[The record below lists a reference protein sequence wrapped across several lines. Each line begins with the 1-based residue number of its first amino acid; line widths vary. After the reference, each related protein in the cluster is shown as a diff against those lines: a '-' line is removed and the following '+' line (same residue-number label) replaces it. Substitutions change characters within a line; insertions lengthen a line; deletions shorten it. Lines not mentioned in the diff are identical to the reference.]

1 MAEQGID
8 VDRLLEEALESTGLD
23 DLGPETWREGADR
36 LVDALNTEAA
46 LTELGAIIVS
56 AEITDYLR
64 NRLRIVDWAK
74 QNPEI
79 SERDVRPPIVVL
91 GQPRT
96 GTTIL
101 FGVLAQDPA
110 NRVPLTWEVDRPW
123 PPPETATYETDPRI
137 SEVQATLEGTEL
149 LIPGFLGMHELGA
162 RLGQECVRITAGDFR
177 SMIFPTQYRVP
188 SYQHW
193 LLHEADMS
201 SAYRYH
207 RMFLQH
213 LQSAHRGERWVVKS
227 PAHLWA
233 PWSMM
238 TEYPEALVINTHRDP
253 LRVLCSL
260 ASLTDLLRR
269 LASDDVLIAE
279 IARGWVDDVAVGL
292 DRVVAARR
300 DGTIPASQA
309 VDVLFGD
316 FLSDPMGVVNS
327 IYERLGIELSNEAD
341 SRMRSF
347 LADHPQEKHG
357 GHAYS
362 FADTGLDA
370 GALRERMR
378 PYQEFFGVPDEKLP

>member
-1 MAEQGID
+1 LAE
-8 VDRLLEEALESTGLD
+8 ACATTGLD
-23 DLGPETWREGADR
+23 DLGADSWREGADR

-46 LTELGAIIVS
+46 LNDLGVAIAS
-56 AEITDYLR
+56 GEITDYLR

-79 SERDVRPPIVVL
+79 SERDVRPPIVIL

-123 PPPETATYETDPRI
+123 PPPETATYETDQRI
-137 SEVQATLEGTEL
+137 AEVQATLEGTEL

-162 RLGQECVRITAGDFR
+162 QLGQECVRITGGDFR

-193 LLHEADMS
+193 LLHQTDMS

-213 LQSAHRGERWVVKS
+213 LQSAHRGDRWVIKS

-238 TEYPEALVINTHRDP
+238 AEYPGALVINTHRDP
-253 LRVLCSL
+253 VRVVCSL

-269 LASDDVLIAE
+269 LASDDVSIAE
-279 IARGWVDDVAVGL
+279 CAKGWVEDVAVGL
-292 DRVVAARR
+292 DRAVAART
-300 DGTIPASQA
+300 DGTISSNQA
-309 VDVLFGD
+309 VDVLFSD
-316 FLSDPMGVVNS
+316 FLSNPMAVVKT
-327 IYERLGIELSNEAD
+327 IYERMGIELSSEAET
-341 SRMRSF
+341 RMRRF
-347 LADHPQEKHG
+347 LDEHPQEKHG
-357 GHAYS
+357 GHSYS
-362 FADTGLDA
+362 FAETGLDA

-378 PYQEFFGVPDEKLP
+378 PYQEYFGVPDEKLPSGAA

>member
-1 MAEQGID
+1 MAEQAIH
-8 VDRLLEEALESTGLD
+8 VDQLLEEAHRSTELD
-23 DLGPETWREGADR
+23 DLGPGSWREGADR
-36 LVDALNTEAA
+36 LVDSLNTEAA
-46 LTELGAIIVS
+46 LNELGRAIVS
-56 AEITDYLR
+56 AEIVDYLS
-64 NRLRIVDWAK
+64 NRLRIVDWSK
-74 QNPEI
+74 RNPEI
-79 SERDVRPPIVVL
+79 SERDIRPPIVIL

-123 PPPETATYETDPRI
+123 PPPETATYESDPRI
-137 SEVQATLEGTEL
+137 DEVQSTLESTEL

-162 RLGQECVRITAGDFR
+162 RLGQECVRITGGDFR

-193 LLHEADMS
+193 LLHETDMA

-207 RMFLQH
+207 RTFLQH
-213 LQSAHRGERWVVKS
+213 LQSAHPGERWVIKS

-233 PWSMM
+233 PWSLMG
-238 TEYPEALVINTHRDP
+238 EYPGALVINTHRDP
-253 LRVLCSL
+253 VRVLCSL

-269 LASDDVLIAE
+269 LASDEVSIAE
-279 IARGWVDDVAVGL
+279 AARGWAEDVAVGL
-292 DRVVAARR
+292 DRAVAARR

-316 FLSDPMGVVNS
+316 FLNNPMAVVNN
-327 IYERLGIELSNEAD
+327 IYERLGIELSDEAEA
-341 SRMRSF
+341 RMRSF
-347 LADHPQEKHG
+347 LAAHPQEKYG
-357 GHAYS
+357 GHTYS

-378 PYQEFFGVPDEKLP
+378 PYQEFFDVPDEKLP

>member
-1 MAEQGID
+1 MAEPAID
-8 VDRLLEEALESTGLD
+8 IDRLLDQAHASTGLD
-23 DLGPETWREGADR
+23 DLGPGTWREGADR
-36 LVDALNTEAA
+36 LADSLNTEAA
-46 LTELGAIIVS
+46 LNELGTVIASGEIV
-56 AEITDYLR
+56 DYLS
-64 NRLRIVDWAK
+64 NRLRIVDWRK
-74 QNPEI
+74 HNPEI
-79 SERDVRPPIVVL
+79 SEHDIRPPIVIL

-123 PPPETATYETDPRI
+123 PPPETATYESDPRI
-137 SEVQATLEGTEL
+137 DEVQATLESTEL

-193 LLHEADMS
+193 LLHETDMA

-213 LQSAHRGERWVVKS
+213 LQSAHPGDRWVIKS
-227 PAHLWA
+227 PAHLWS

-238 TEYPEALVINTHRDP
+238 AEYPDALVINTHRDP
-253 LRVLCSL
+253 LRVVCSL

-269 LASDDVLIAE
+269 LASDEVSIAD
-279 IARGWVDDVAVGL
+279 AAQGWVEDVAVGL
-292 DRVVAARR
+292 DRAVAARR
-300 DGTIPASQA
+300 DGTIPTSQA
-309 VDVLFGD
+309 VDVLFSD
-316 FLSDPMGVVNS
+316 FLSNPMAVVNN

-341 SRMRSF
+341 TRMRSF
-347 LADHPQEKHG
+347 LADHPQEKYG

-378 PYQEFFGVPDEKLP
+378 PYQEFFDVPDEKLP

>member
-1 MAEQGID
+1 MTDGAID
-8 VDRLLEEALESTGLD
+8 VDGLLDDARESTGLD
-23 DLGPETWREGADR
+23 DLGPQTWREGADR
-36 LVDALNTEAA
+36 LADALNSEAA
-46 LTELGAIIVS
+46 LSELGLAIAS
-56 AEITDYLR
+56 AEIADYLR
-64 NRLRIVDWAK
+64 NRLRIVQWVER
-74 QNPEI
+74 NPGI
-79 SERDVRPPIVVL
+79 SESDIRPPIVIL

-137 SEVQATLEGTEL
+137 GEVQATLEGTEL

-193 LLHEADMS
+193 LLHEADMT

-207 RMFLQH
+207 RMFLQY
-213 LQSAHRGERWVVKS
+213 LQSAHPAERWVIKS

-238 TEYPEALVINTHRDP
+238 AEYPGALVINTHRDP
-253 LRVLCSL
+253 VRVLCSL

-269 LASDDVLIAE
+269 LASDEVSIADV
-279 IARGWVDDVAVGL
+279 ARGWVEDMAAGL
-292 DRVVAARR
+292 DRAVESRR
-300 DGTIPASQA
+300 DGTIPPDQA
-309 VDVLFGD
+309 VDVLFSD
-316 FLSDPMGVVNS
+316 FLSNPMAVVNN
-327 IYERLGIELSNEAD
+327 IYERLDIELSQQAE
-341 SRMRSF
+341 SRMRRF
-347 LADHPQEKHG
+347 LAEHPREKYG
-357 GHAYS
+357 GHSYS

-378 PYQEFFGVPDEKLP
+378 PYQEYFSVPDEKLP